1 MNLLESDEARPPLSD
16 LGSRLKNGGAWLRT
30 NRVVVGLTLLLA
42 LIAWIPLYG
51 VLFPPLVDLPEH
63 ILISKLLWEKL
74 TGVSHLDL
82 EISWIL
88 GYRLF
93 PALMMI
99 VFPWFKLWGISF
111 VFLPR
116 FVAMALV
123 GLHVIA
129 VAFVGF
135 SPLRDRSW
143 RSSVLAACLALPAIV
158 CMYSA
163 CWFIGFVNYT
173 LAVTLLV
180 PAVFLTERFL
190 SSGKLVDAWWIFVT
204 LLLAYAAHPFAM

>member
-1 MNLLESDEARPPLSD
+1 ML
-16 LGSRLKNGGAWLRT
+16 
-30 NRVVVGLTLLLA
+30 VGLTLLLG

-51 VLFPPLVDLPEH
+51 ILFPPLVDLPEH
-63 ILISKLLWEKL
+63 ILISKLLWEKF

-93 PALMMI
+93 PAFMMI
-99 VFPWFKLWGISF
+99 VFPWCKLWGISF

-116 FVAMALV
+116 LVAMALI
-123 GLHVIA
+123 GIHVIA
-129 VAFVGF
+129 IATLFF
-135 SPLRDRSW
+135 SQLKERSW
-143 RSSVLAACLALPAIV
+143 RSGTLAACFVLPAIV

-173 LAVTLLV
+173 LA
-180 PAVFLTERFL
+180 
-190 SSGKLVDAWWIFVT
+190 IT
-204 LLLAYAAHPFAM
+204 LLLAARGSHGTVSRLGPAGRRLLDLFRPWFWLCRAPVWAGLLGHVVRQPRRSLAS